1 MNVVSTKN
9 KYKNIKG
16 SKKIKLLTAGK
27 VYRVREIRDCL
38 DEDYYLILDDTNRT
52 IFYNKKHFHSILKSR
67 DKILTDLGI

>member
-1 MNVVSTKN
+1 MNVVATKN

-27 VYRVREIRDCL
+27 VYRVRDIRDWVG
-38 DEDYYLILDDTNRT
+38 EDYLVLDDTNRT
-52 IFYNKKHFHSILKSR
+52 LFYSKKHFHSILKSR

>member
-1 MNVVSTKN
+1 MNVVATKN

-27 VYRVREIRDCL
+27 IYRVRDIRDWVG
-38 DEDYYLILDDTNRT
+38 EDYLVLDDTNRT
-52 IFYNKKHFHSILKSR
+52 LFYNKKHFHSILKSR